1 MDGRKGKGREG
12 KGREGGLGSSVR
24 QPFDKGV
31 IACNMELGLRQGKWR
46 TQFYFRMVEVM
57 YP

>member
-1 MDGRKGKGREG
+1 MGG
-12 KGREGGLGSSVR
+12 KGREGGLGSLVR

-31 IACNMELGLRQGKWR
+31 IACNMELGLRQGKWQ